1 MGRYIV
7 GVIVKMMIQKGL
19 SVADSNI
26 LVLGLTFKE
35 NCNDLRNTK
44 VADMIAEFESYG
56 TKVDVYDPWAD
67 PDEAKKE
74 YGLDLINDP
83 KQGQYQAIVLAV
95 AHDEFKELGAE
106 KIRQFGT
113 DNSIL
118 YDVKHILPKEMVDGR
133 L

>member
-44 VADMIAEFESYG
+44 VADMIAEFQSYG

-67 PDEAKKE
+67 SEEANRE
-74 YGLDLINDP
+74 YGLDLISSP
-83 KQGQYQAIVLAV
+83 KQGQYQAVVLAV

-106 KIRQFGT
+106 QIRQFGT